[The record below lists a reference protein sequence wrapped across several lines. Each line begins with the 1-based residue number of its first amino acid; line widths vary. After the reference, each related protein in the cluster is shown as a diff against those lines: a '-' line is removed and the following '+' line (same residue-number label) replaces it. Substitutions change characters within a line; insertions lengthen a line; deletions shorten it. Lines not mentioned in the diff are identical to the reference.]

1 MPNSEKSFP
10 DRAQKS
16 HALLAAL
23 NVFVPVFTPADSAI
37 STVNFTSFLITVD
50 SANEEV
56 ENTRS
61 FLATAQVVR
70 RTASEGAQKLTTQ
83 IVNYVKSNPAWK
95 VDFPRIKE
103 LCDKARTV
111 RPKAKQPATPPPTP
125 QKPRDQGDGSYA
137 EIAQFFK
144 ALSAKLGALSG
155 YMPPDANIQA
165 SAIGTLAGQLEA
177 NNDAVD
183 TMVSDHDKAVE
194 KRYALYFEE
203 GTGLAAKF
211 AAIKAAVKGQYGQN
225 STQFAQVKG
234 MKW

>member
-10 DRAQKS
+10 DRGQKS

-23 NVFVPVFTPADSAI
+23 NVFVPVFTPPDNEI
-37 STVNFTSFLITVD
+37 SMVNFSNFLITVD

-61 FLATAQVVR
+61 ILAAAQVVR
-70 RTASEGAQKLTTQ
+70 KTASDAAQKFTTQ

-95 VDFPRIKE
+95 VDFSRIKE
-103 LCDKARTV
+103 LCDKARRV
-111 RPKAKQPATPPPTP
+111 RPKSKQPATPPPTP
-125 QKPRDQGDGSYA
+125 PKPHDLGNGSYA

-144 ALSAKLGALSG
+144 ALSAKLSALSG
-155 YMPPDANIQA
+155 YTPPDANIQA
-165 SAIGTLAGQLEA
+165 AAIATLAGQLEV
-177 NNDAVD
+177 NNDMVD
-183 TMVSDHDKAVE
+183 TRVSEHDKAVE
-194 KRYALYFEE
+194 ARYALYFDEV
-203 GTGLAAKF
+203 TGLAVKF

>member
-1 MPNSEKSFP
+1 MPNSEQSFA

-16 HALLAAL
+16 HALLSAL
-23 NVFVPVFTPADSAI
+23 NVFVPVFTPPDSEI
-37 STVNFTSFLITVD
+37 SIVNFTSFLVTVD

-61 FLATAQVVR
+61 FLAAAQVVR
-70 RTASEGAQKLTTQ
+70 KTASDAAQKLTTQ

-95 VDFPRIKE
+95 VDFSRIKE
-103 LCDKARTV
+103 LADKARTI
-111 RPKAKQPATPPPTP
+111 RPKAKQPATPTPTP
-125 QKPRDQGDGSYA
+125 QKSRDRGDGSYA
-137 EIAQFFK
+137 EIAQHFK
-144 ALSAKLGALSG
+144 ALSAKLSALAG
-155 YMPPDANIQA
+155 YTPPDANIQ
-165 SAIGTLAGQLEA
+165 SAAIATLAGQLEA

-183 TMVSDHDKAVE
+183 TKVSDYDKAVE
-194 KRYALYFEE
+194 ARYALYFEE